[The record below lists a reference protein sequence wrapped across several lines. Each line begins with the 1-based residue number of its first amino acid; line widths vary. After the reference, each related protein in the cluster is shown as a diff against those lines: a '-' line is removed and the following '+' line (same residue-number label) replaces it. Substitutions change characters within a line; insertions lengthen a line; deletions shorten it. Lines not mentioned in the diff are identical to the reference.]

1 MTDEPSVALL
11 GSRWVAQ
18 REPAMVTKPETSAQ
32 TSACCHDGITIGRMG
47 RRPMLSTGGSPSSR
61 TPIRL
66 SCFRWRFNERKQA
79 LGFLPSLPL
88 TCHESSSSPWLPR
101 TKCLLQ
107 MTSSSSR

>member
-1 MTDEPSVALL
+1 
-11 GSRWVAQ
+11 
-18 REPAMVTKPETSAQ
+18 MVTKPETSAQ

-79 LGFLPSLPL
+79 HEECMRLLFKLDEVKEVSEAVRAERKTLAKEIQTTQDGLGVDA
-88 TCHESSSSPWLPR
+88 
-101 TKCLLQ
+101 
-107 MTSSSSR
+107 